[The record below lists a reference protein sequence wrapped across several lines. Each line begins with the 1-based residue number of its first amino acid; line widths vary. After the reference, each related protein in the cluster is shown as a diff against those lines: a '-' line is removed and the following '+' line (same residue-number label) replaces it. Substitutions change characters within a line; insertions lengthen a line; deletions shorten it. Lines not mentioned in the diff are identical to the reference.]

1 MRCTSACQADVAPP
15 GNPDGQI
22 DIMDLLV
29 IIERWGMVGDVA
41 DLDGDGVV
49 NIGDLLAVMGAWGEC
64 PEP

>member
-1 MRCTSACQADVAPP
+1 
-15 GNPDGQI
+15 
-22 DIMDLLV
+22 
-29 IIERWGMVGDVA
+29 MVGDVA